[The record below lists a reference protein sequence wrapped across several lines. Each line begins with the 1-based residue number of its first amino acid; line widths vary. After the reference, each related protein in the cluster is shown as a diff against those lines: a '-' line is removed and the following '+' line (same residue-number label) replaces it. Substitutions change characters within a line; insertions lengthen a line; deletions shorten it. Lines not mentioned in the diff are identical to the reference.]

1 MMITKIF
8 KSYKHHPKTTLD
20 RKTIPQASQDHLIL
34 LSKVK
39 TWDRPVVRKHPQS
52 KVRYIGWHWMVH
64 IYIYLYICNYV
75 HIYIYWNHHLS
86 SFFQCLL
93 IQLANPIFWFTSYLI
108 YSNIICPC
116 KVRENHVAPP
126 SFLPTPWQHF
136 GTFLRYQK
144 ASEACED
151 RRSLLKE
158 TRNVQFKVPPRWVSR
173 AGPWDRGDSWRFQ
186 VERDITKKKNGYD
199 GESTKKHNG
208 VNLGEIP
215 EAANSK
221 MACI

>member
-1 MMITKIF
+1 M
-8 KSYKHHPKTTLD
+8 TLD
-20 RKTIPQASQDHLIL
+20 GS
-34 LSKVK
+34 
-39 TWDRPVVRKHPQS
+39 
-52 KVRYIGWHWMVH
+52 Y

-173 AGPWDRGDSWRFQ
+173 AGPWDRGDSWRFM
-186 VERDITKKKNGYD
+186 
-199 GESTKKHNG
+199 
-208 VNLGEIP
+208 EIP
-215 EAANSK
+215 GGAWYNQEKKRVWWRVNQKTQRGELGWNTWGSK
-221 MACI
+221 L